1 MGGGRDDERLA
12 AHRHLTGLD
21 DAIAALARAHGPVDA
36 YRPTTPSGVADPLSA
51 LALHVTGQQ
60 ISRIAALAIFGR
72 LTALLGGS
80 VDAGRLAAESEDA
93 LRAVGLSRAKARALR
108 GLGERVASGALDLA
122 ALAALDDDEATR
134 RLVALPGIGPWSAQV
149 FLLRD
154 LRRPDVFPSGDI
166 ALRRGLV
173 LLEGLQGLPSPA
185 WGAERALAWRPWRS
199 YAAAHLW
206 RRYATARG
214 ERVAPIPG
222 GPGVPGGG
230 PAAP

>member
-12 AHRHLTGLD
+12 AHRHLGGLD
-21 DAIAALARAHGPVDA
+21 DSIAALVAAHGPVDA
-36 YRPTTPSGVADPLSA
+36 YRPTTPSGIVDPLAA

-72 LTALLGGS
+72 LTALLGGT
-80 VDAGRLAAESEDA
+80 VDAARLAAESEDA
-93 LRAVGLSRAKARALR
+93 LRCVGLSRAKARALR
-108 GLGERVASGALDLA
+108 ELGERVASGALDFA
-122 ALAALDDDEATR
+122 ALAELDDDEATR

-154 LRRPDVFPSGDI
+154 MRRPDVFPSGDI

-173 LLEGLQGLPSPA
+173 LLDGLAELPSPA
-185 WGAERALAWRPWRS
+185 WGADRALAWRPWRS

-206 RRYATARG
+206 RSYALARG
-214 ERVAPIPG
+214 EPVAPIAG
-222 GPGVPGGG
+222 GPGDAGGAPG
-230 PAAP
+230 AP